1 VAYRGAPW
9 TLNIQNP
16 DEVSY
21 MRHAS
26 HIKQA
31 ITSTEYIKDN
41 FHPGDRLAV
50 VIKRQQKNELVQRLA
65 TAEQLAGPRFQAWLK
80 FENTR
85 GDVYLSMN
93 PLKPDARGRTKQ
105 DIAMVRHLYLDL
117 DLYGSQ
123 ALAAILDDPRLPK
136 PSYVLDTSPGK
147 HQVIWK
153 VTGFTPENAER
164 LQRAMAMAHGADRA
178 ATDVT
183 RVLRIP
189 GLRNRKYNPPFQVTA
204 QKLSPAIYSPRDF
217 RIEPQTEWLPESRT
231 AIPSSRGQRSQC
243 EISQSERDWAE
254 TLARLEHGEHPAA
267 VQAWLERKRQDKY
280 NPVYYA
286 ALTVRKAVAEL
297 ERRRAP
303 PLAVDLC

>member
-1 VAYRGAPW
+1 MH
-9 TLNIQNP
+9 
-16 DEVSY
+16 E
-21 MRHAS
+21 S
-26 HIKQA
+26 HVKGT
-31 ITSTEYIKDN
+31 ITSWEYIEDN

-65 TAEQLAGPRFQAWLK
+65 TAEQLAGPRFQAWLR
-80 FENTR
+80 FENAR
-85 GDVYLSMN
+85 GGDVYLSMN

-117 DLYGSQ
+117 DLYGSH
-123 ALAAILDDPRLPK
+123 ALAAILGDPRLPE
-136 PSYVLDTSPGK
+136 PSYVLDTSQGK
-147 HQVIWK
+147 HQVVWK
-153 VTGFTPENAER
+153 VHGFTAENAER
-164 LQRAMAMAHGADRA
+164 LQRTLAIAHGADRA

-189 GLRNRKYNPPFQVTA
+189 GFYNQKYDPPFQVTA
-204 QKLSPAIYSPRDF
+204 EKLSAAIYSPTDF
-217 RIEPQTEWLPESRT
+217 RIEPRTEWLPESRT
-231 AIPSSRGQRSQC
+231 AIPPSRVQRSRC

-254 TLARLEHGEHPAA
+254 TISRLQHGESPAA
-267 VQAWLERKRQDKY
+267 VEAWLEHKRQDKPD
-280 NPVYYA
+280 PVYYA